1 MSKASHMRIG
11 ELAAQSGRST
21 HTIRWYDAQGLIPG
35 VIRDPS
41 GHRRFTIGH
50 VQWLAL
56 LERLRHTG
64 MSISQIRTY
73 TRLVQQGSKQLPL
86 QRKLLA
92 DHRDRVAATIDAWR
106 DSLDLIDAKLAFY
119 DRWMATGVR
128 PTAESDVR
136 KREAA
141 VRSARSADAR
151 GRSPGGAAPGS
162 ARRPPR

>member
-1 MSKASHMRIG
+1 MRIG

-41 GHRRFTIGH
+41 GHRRFASGH

-128 PTAESDVR
+128 PTAESDPH

-141 VRSARSADAR
+141 ARSARSADAR
-151 GRSPGGAAPGS
+151 GRSPSGAAIGS
-162 ARRPPR
+162 VRRPPR